1 MNIINIYNH
10 HFIQERYYIIR
21 IFEFIFNTKF
31 RIYMYSNTN
40 FNFIVIK
47 IFLFLNKIIE
57 KIISFML

>member
-10 HFIQERYYIIR
+10 RFIQERYYIIR